1 MRHAEI
7 IDLLGVNA
15 VAERCGVHRTRVYA
29 WKRERVPQ
37 DKIPSLLAFAK
48 EQSVEAKAEDFL
60 GIDPQPAEAS

>member
-1 MRHAEI
+1 MKHAEI

-15 VAERCGVHRTRVYA
+15 VAKHCGVHRTRVYA

-48 EQSVEAKAEDFL
+48 EQSIEAKAEDFL
-60 GIDPQPAEAS
+60 GIEPQPAEAS